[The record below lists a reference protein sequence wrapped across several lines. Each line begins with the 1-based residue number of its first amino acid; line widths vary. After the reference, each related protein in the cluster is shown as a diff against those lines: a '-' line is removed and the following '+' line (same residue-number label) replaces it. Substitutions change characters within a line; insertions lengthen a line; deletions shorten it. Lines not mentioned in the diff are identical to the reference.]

1 MQEWQMLANCY
12 YQIVINTLWNKIRSE
27 SCMTSTLIVANF
39 CTIVLNLNICL
50 QGFSI
55 GVLELLISSIKGLIG
70 TTTHLTIFRLHQT
83 CVSPMREL
91 NFLTI
96 IVKNIR
102 ENNIRIV
109 QDSEGFTCRTK
120 DFSSSSQ

>member
-1 MQEWQMLANCY
+1 
-12 YQIVINTLWNKIRSE
+12 
-27 SCMTSTLIVANF
+27 MTSTLIVANF
-39 CTIVLNLNICL
+39 GTVVLHLNIGL
-50 QGFSI
+50 QGFGI
-55 GVLELLISSIKGLIG
+55 GMLELFISRIKCLIG

-91 NFLTI
+91 NFFTI
-96 IVKNIR
+96 IVKDIR
-102 ENNIRIV
+102 EHNIRIV